1 MAIRTQVLDSV
12 RLHTL
17 LRGGWACLQNDM
29 QAIDAL
35 NVFPIPDGDTGKNM
49 SKTMEGAVQAAQA
62 VQTES
67 VGVYLG
73 AFARGA
79 LLGAR
84 GNSGVIL
91 SQFIR
96 GLADGAAE
104 LSDMTPADFCKAFDA
119 GREKSY
125 RAVFQPVEG
134 TMLTLL
140 REGSEFLSDAGA
152 FADFETLF
160 AALLPVL
167 RESLART
174 PEKLEVLR
182 QAGVVD
188 SGGAGVVRI
197 FEGMQAALLGQEPR
211 RSEPFTADG
220 ATVNLLL
227 ENDAQ
232 MQYGYC
238 TECILQLMPRCV
250 DLDAFSMEEAKKELS
265 ALGDS
270 LVAVRE
276 GVLVKIHIHTF
287 SPEKVLAWAH
297 ARGEFLSVKIENMT
311 LQHSASHPRA
321 LAASAVTP
329 AERERQRFAVVA
341 AVQGDGM
348 AELFLR
354 MGAAALVRGGQTE
367 NPSTDEFLQAFALT
381 DAEQLVVLPN
391 DSNTILA
398 AQQAA
403 QLWQGA
409 QVRVLPTRSMAQ
421 GFAALSLMDPSVTD
435 SEQFYAEMEKG
446 MLGVCSAAVAQAVRD
461 ARLDGVI
468 IRKGAYMGLCEKKVL
483 CAQDTPLETIQ
494 ALVQALDPALPV
506 DVITVFYG
514 DDVSVQERKEAEQV
528 LRTYFAEAEIGFL
541 YGGQPVYRYLFAIE

>member
-1 MAIRTQVLDSV
+1 
-12 RLHTL
+12 
-17 LRGGWACLQNDM
+17 
-29 QAIDAL
+29 
-35 NVFPIPDGDTGKNM
+35 
-49 SKTMEGAVQAAQA
+49 
-62 VQTES
+62 
-67 VGVYLG
+67 
-73 AFARGA
+73 
-79 LLGAR
+79 
-84 GNSGVIL
+84 
-91 SQFIR
+91 
-96 GLADGAAE
+96 
-104 LSDMTPADFCKAFDA
+104 
-119 GREKSY
+119 
-125 RAVFQPVEG
+125 
-134 TMLTLL
+134 MLTLL
-140 REGSEFLSDAGA
+140 REGSEFLSAAGA

-514 DDVSVQERKEAEQV
+514 DDVSVQERKEVEQV